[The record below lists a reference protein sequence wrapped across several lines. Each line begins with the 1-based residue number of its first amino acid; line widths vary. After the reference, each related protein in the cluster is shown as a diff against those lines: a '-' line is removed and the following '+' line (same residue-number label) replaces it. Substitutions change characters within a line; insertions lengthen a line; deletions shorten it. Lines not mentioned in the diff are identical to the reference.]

1 MKAKLI
7 SIEAYWND
15 KRTHPHNK
23 FERRCVVMPLGATD
37 EQRDAVLDDIG
48 GNIFYVFDEDERI
61 VGEHMDFT
69 VFFYHPLGEIE
80 IGESK

>member
-15 KRTHPHNK
+15 KRTHPYEK
-23 FERRCVVMPLGATD
+23 FERRCVVMPLGATPEQHSDLLGSLD
-37 EQRDAVLDDIG
+37 ES
-48 GNIFYVFDEDERI
+48 IFYVFDEDERI

-69 VFFYHPLGEIE
+69 VFFYHPLGDIE

>member
-1 MKAKLI
+1 MKAKLVC
-7 SIEAYWND
+7 IEGCWND
-15 KRTHPHNK
+15 ERTKPHNK

-37 EQRDAVLDDIG
+37 EQRDAVLADIDDS
-48 GNIFYVFDEDERI
+48 IFYVFDEDERI

-80 IGESK
+80 IGETK